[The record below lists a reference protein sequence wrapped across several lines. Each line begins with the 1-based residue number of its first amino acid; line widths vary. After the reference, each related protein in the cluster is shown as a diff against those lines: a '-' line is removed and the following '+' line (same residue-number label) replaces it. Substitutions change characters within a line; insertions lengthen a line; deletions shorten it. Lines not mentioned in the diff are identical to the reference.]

1 VILKTLFAEMKRTLH
16 PRATIAVY
24 VDGSKLKDNVIS
36 STFGFFALFIFTNV
50 ILTLYMYGRGY
61 DVMTSL
67 SGALAIVGNI
77 GPGFAR
83 VGPAENFAFF
93 ADFDKI
99 VLSIGMIIG
108 RLECYTVYLLLS
120 VSFWKRF

>member
-1 VILKTLFAEMKRTLH
+1 
-16 PRATIAVY
+16 
-24 VDGSKLKDNVIS
+24 DGRKVQPSVIS
-36 STFGFFALFIFTNV
+36 SVFGFFLLFIFTN
-50 ILTLYMYGRGY
+50 ILLALYLYARGY
-61 DVMTSL
+61 DAMTSL

-93 ADFDKI
+93 TDTDKI
-99 VLSIGMIIG
+99 VLAIGMIIG

-120 VSFWKRF
+120 ASFWKRF